1 MQENESRILAISK
14 KFNLDTI
21 KSIKHAINFLKKD
34 GILILG
40 LGETNGFF
48 QRNLQR
54 YILYSLSRDKNEL
67 IKYNFEK
74 NR

>member
-1 MQENESRILAISK
+1 MPTLNQLIRQGRKNKI
-14 KFNLDTI
+14 
-21 KSIKHAINFLKKD
+21 LKKD

-48 QRNLQR
+48 QRYLQR

-67 IKYNFEK
+67 IKLAKLRVYSVFVCALGIK
-74 NR
+74 T